1 MGSSDKKPRQRT
13 DCSVR
18 CLGFWRITMK
28 KRLKVFRKTT
38 FKRLFL
44 YVECELVLVILCAAG
59 EVDAFYLIVACESC
73 DKVVTR

>member
-1 MGSSDKKPRQRT
+1 
-13 DCSVR
+13 
-18 CLGFWRITMK
+18 MK

-44 YVECELVLVILCAAG
+44 YVECEVAKMLLGAVELVLVILCAAG
-59 EVDAFYLIVACESC
+59 EVDAFYLIAACESC